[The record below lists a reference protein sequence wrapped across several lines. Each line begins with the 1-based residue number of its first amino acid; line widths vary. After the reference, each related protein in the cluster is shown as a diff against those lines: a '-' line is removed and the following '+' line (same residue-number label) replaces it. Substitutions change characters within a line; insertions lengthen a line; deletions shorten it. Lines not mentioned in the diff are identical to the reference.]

1 MKRATRNRS
10 WGPVRALGACLLLTG
25 GCLVPRAD
33 YDRVVERGN
42 QLEQTLSLREQ
53 QLATLEREFRD
64 LSDLMERSS
73 LSAESLMSER
83 IELLE
88 EIEDMRQSFDG
99 VRRDLDAERQLRA
112 EQETEIRDLSGSY
125 GRLVEELEAEIA
137 AGQIAIHNLRGHLQ
151 VRALDQILFGSGSTE
166 IQPQGREVLGKV
178 AREVVRIPGHRVV
191 VEGHTDDVPIATQC
205 FPSNW
210 ELSCARASSVVR
222 FLVEQ
227 GLPPERTSARGVG
240 LYAPIAGN
248 SDAPGRASNRRIEI
262 VLVPEPPPDLE

>member
-137 AGQIAIHNLRGHLQ
+137 ACRLCADHLCGQPGRQRLLGVEQPGGEHQVLQARGSDEVQ
-151 VRALDQILFGSGSTE
+151 ETRAVG
-166 IQPQGREVLGKV
+166 GRED
-178 AREVVRIPGHRVV
+178 GHR
-191 VEGHTDDVPIATQC
+191 DDCNGQRIYVGVRG
-205 FPSNW
+205 
-210 ELSCARASSVVR
+210 SC
-222 FLVEQ
+222 
-227 GLPPERTSARGVG
+227 
-240 LYAPIAGN
+240 
-248 SDAPGRASNRRIEI
+248 
-262 VLVPEPPPDLE
+262 